1 MRIRTLLNILGA
13 LIAIIGIT
21 MVVPIFIS
29 IGFGETD
36 RDLNGF
42 LVSALICIGIGLPVW
57 AFTRHNKSLT
67 NRDGFAIVT
76 FSWIITAVAGA
87 LPFYF
92 SGSIPNITDAFF
104 EAMSGVTT
112 TGATIIGNPSTLP
125 HLPNGIESLPHGIL
139 FGDPFFNGLVVWV
152 SLYFISQYYQC

>member
-1 MRIRTLLNILGA
+1 MRIKTLLNILGA
-13 LIAIIGIT
+13 LLAIIGIT
-21 MVVPIFIS
+21 MLVPIFIS
-29 IGFGETD
+29 ISFGEID

-42 LVSALICIGIGLPVW
+42 LLSALICVSIGLPVW
-57 AFTRHNKSLT
+57 VFTRQNRSLT

-76 FSWIITAVAGA
+76 FSWIITAIAGA

-112 TGATIIGNPSTLP
+112 TGATINGTPATLP
-125 HLPNGIESLPHGIL
+125 NLVNGIESMPHGIL
-139 FGDPFFNGLVVWV
+139 FRR
-152 SLYFISQYYQC
+152 